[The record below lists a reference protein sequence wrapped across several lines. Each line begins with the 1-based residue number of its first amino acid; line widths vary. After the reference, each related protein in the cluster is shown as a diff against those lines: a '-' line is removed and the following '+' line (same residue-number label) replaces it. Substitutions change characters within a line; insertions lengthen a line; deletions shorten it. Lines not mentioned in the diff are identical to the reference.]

1 MRDER
6 SETICKY
13 YSHIANEKKN
23 CLSNIVT
30 MFPNHG
36 DRLMNRRV
44 LEKLG
49 YHALYQDIDKDF
61 LTKPRHYV
69 VLNLCAET
77 PFRLRVCTNMFH
89 ENTRF
94 IEFY

>member
-6 SETICKY
+6 YEITCKY
-13 YSHIANEKKN
+13 FIYIEKKVIYF
-23 CLSNIVT
+23 SNIVT
-30 MFPNHG
+30 IFPNHG

-69 VLNLCAET
+69 LLNLCAET

>member
-1 MRDER
+1 
-6 SETICKY
+6 
-13 YSHIANEKKN
+13 
-23 CLSNIVT
+23 

-36 DRLMNRRV
+36 DRGMNRRV
-44 LEKLG
+44 LEKIG
-49 YHALYQDIDKDF
+49 YQEFYADIDQDF

-69 VLNLCAET
+69 LLNLSADV
-77 PFRLRVCTNMFH
+77 PFKLRVCTNLFH

>member
-1 MRDER
+1 
-6 SETICKY
+6 
-13 YSHIANEKKN
+13 
-23 CLSNIVT
+23 

-49 YHALYQDIDKDF
+49 YHSLYKDIDKDF

-69 VLNLCAET
+69 MLNLSAEV
-77 PFRLRVCTNMFH
+77 PFRLRVCTNIFK

>member
-1 MRDER
+1 MKAEKFAI
-6 SETICKY
+6 ICKT
-13 YSHIANEKKN
+13 KN
-23 CLSNIVT
+23 LRYVLNLVFSNIVT

-49 YHALYQDIDKDF
+49 YHALYKDIDKDF

-69 VLNLCAET
+69 VLNLSAET

-89 ENTRF
+89 ENTRY